1 MSEIFFTSPQHKSQ
15 FMAAMHRI
23 GKIDHDRADPAFVG
37 KYDPEYA
44 AAVYILTSDQITWEG
59 AERFVTARGIDFEEM
74 LSTLHFSGAYMVL
87 IQLAGNLFNGRV
99 HVDPVELMRLDD
111 TNFKVALTALQVRRE
126 RLSFT

>member
-1 MSEIFFTSPQHKSQ
+1 MSEIFFTSQTHKSQ
-15 FMAAMHRI
+15 FIAAMHRI
-23 GKIDHDRADPAFVG
+23 GKIDAG
-37 KYDPEYA
+37 KYDPEYGS
-44 AAVYILTSDQITWEG
+44 AVYILTADPLTWEG